1 MYMIAV
7 EGRPRD
13 HAEEKLDST
22 IQTIAREDP
31 IFIIP
36 PIYLK
41 ITLSNLHARL
51 SSNPHRNRRPP
62 KT

>member
-1 MYMIAV
+1 MIAV
-7 EGRPRD
+7 EGRPRNN
-13 HAEEKLDST
+13 AEEKLDSM
-22 IQTIAREDP
+22 IKTIARENP
-31 IFIIP
+31 ISIIP
-36 PIYLK
+36 SIYLK